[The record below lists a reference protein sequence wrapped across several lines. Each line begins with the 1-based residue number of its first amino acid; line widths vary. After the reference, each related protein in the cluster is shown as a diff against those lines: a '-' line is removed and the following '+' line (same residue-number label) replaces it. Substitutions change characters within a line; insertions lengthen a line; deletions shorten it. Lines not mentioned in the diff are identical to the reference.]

1 MIYLGSRYQNTQV
14 RYLLDG
20 RTGKTRASILRY
32 RPAQDYVVSSTTWRV
47 GLRLDRVA
55 SGLYDDASEWWRIMD
70 ANDDIIDPMSLAP
83 GMTVRV
89 P

>member
-1 MIYLGSRYQNTQV
+1 VI
-14 RYLLDG
+14 
-20 RTGKTRASILRY
+20 A
-32 RPAQDYVVSSTTWRV
+32 STTWRV

-70 ANDDIIDPMSLAP
+70 ANDDIVDPMSLAP

>member
-1 MIYLGSRYQNTQV
+1 MIYLGSRYQDTPV
-14 RYLLDG
+14 GYLLDG
-20 RTGKTRASILRY
+20 RTGKTRATVLRD
-32 RPAQDYVVSSTTWRV
+32 RPTQDIVIASTTWRV

-70 ANDDIIDPMSLAP
+70 ANDDIVDPMSLAP